1 MQLYIFHPDGH
12 GEPSF
17 YVMAESEA
25 EARSLI
31 VKRIEGSKAG
41 DDWASQYIK
50 DSMAYRTFGTAYY
63 TMTIV
68 DVGVVAISQND

>member
-1 MQLYIFHPDGH
+1 MQLYIFSPDGH

-31 VKRIEGSKAG
+31 AKRIIDSKAR
-41 DDWASQYIK
+41 DDWASKYIG
-50 DSMAYRTFGTAYY
+50 DSMAYRTFATAYY
-63 TMTIV
+63 TMTVV